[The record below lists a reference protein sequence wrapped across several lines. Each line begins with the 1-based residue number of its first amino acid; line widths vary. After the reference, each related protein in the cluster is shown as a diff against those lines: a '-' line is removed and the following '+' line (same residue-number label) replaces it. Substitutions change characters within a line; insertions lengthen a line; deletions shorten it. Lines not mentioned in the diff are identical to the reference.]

1 MKIITRAVLDWATS
15 AVLEEDSY
23 EYTGP
28 VAYAKDSGQP
38 PQAVDPYQ
46 QAAAQYGLSTGTA
59 LFNAGLNRT
68 NTSNPLG
75 NSTWNASYPGAS
87 PTSPGA
93 PGTPGTPAPGTPTG
107 FHTVQPQP
115 SPGVGT
121 QAYNPNAPF
130 GLGGYAGAPGY
141 APQSTGTQGMT
152 AGGQP
157 TAGTPYN
164 GSPTGSPT
172 GGAPT
177 YTNTTQLA
185 PQFQSTLDQPIDTSG
200 LPGMPGGPDISQN
213 LKDTQNAIYS
223 QNMAYLQPQEA
234 QAGETLNST
243 LANEGLAPGSA
254 AYQQAQ
260 DQLNRNNTFSN
271 QQAENAAITGGDQEQ
286 ATLFGL
292 GTQGLQNQITAR
304 NAPLNEFETL
314 SGNGAGAAATA
325 QTPDISGAFGQQLN
339 SQIAGYNANTAS
351 NNATTG
357 DIASIAALALMFSDR
372 RLKEDIR
379 EVGKTKGGL
388 PVYTYRYKGDG
399 RTQMGVM
406 AQDVEKEHP
415 EAVFGLGG
423 RDNLKMVDYGAIS

>member
-1 MKIITRAVLDWATS
+1 MKIITRAILDWATS

-23 EYTGP
+23 EYEGP
-28 VAYAKDSGQP
+28 IAQAKDSGQP

-59 LFNAGLNRT
+59 EFNAGLNRT
-68 NTSNPLG
+68 NTVNPLG
-75 NSTWNASYPGAS
+75 SSTWNASYPGT
-87 PTSPGA
+87 PT
-93 PGTPGTPAPGTPTG
+93 TPGTPAPGTPTG

-115 SPGVGT
+115 QTGT
-121 QAYNPNAPF
+121 GTYNPNAPF
-130 GLGGYAGAPGY
+130 GLGGTPPATA
-141 APQSTGTQGMT
+141 TQGMSAT
-152 AGGQP
+152 GQP
-157 TAGTPYN
+157 TSPIGSASGTP
-164 GSPTGSPT
+164 G

-185 PQFQSTLDQPIDTSG
+185 PQFQNTLNQPIDTSG
-200 LPGMPGGPDISQN
+200 LPGMPGGPNIQQN
-213 LKDTQNAIYS
+213 LQDTQKAILD
-223 QNMAYLQPQEA
+223 QQMAYLQPQEA
-234 QAGETLNST
+234 QAGETLNSQ
-243 LANEGLAPGSA
+243 LANEGLTPGSA

-271 QQAENAAITGGDQEQ
+271 QQAQNAAITGGDQEQ

-314 SGNGAGAAATA
+314 SGNGNGAAATA

-339 SQIAGYNANTAS
+339 SQIAGYNAQTAS